1 MLRLGSRFTAIL
13 LVMRVDPGHALAAQ
27 HPLEGTRDAAAATVG
42 FSLRRPCTLWSLRS
56 LVEIGGARGAAFAFA
71 FAFRCSPCSLCTL
84 ILCSLVLCS
93 LVEIA

>member
-1 MLRLGSRFTAIL
+1 MNGNDVCSLKEFIGVWVLGGWDLKGLVLRLGSRFTAIL

-27 HPLEGTRDAAAATVG
+27 HPLEG
-42 FSLRRPCTLWSLRS
+42 
-56 LVEIGGARGAAFAFA
+56 ARGAAT

>member
-1 MLRLGSRFTAIL
+1 MRLGLGLGLGLVLGVGSANLR
-13 LVMRVDPGHALAAQ
+13 VMRVDPGHALAAQ
-27 HPLEGTRDAAAATVG
+27 HPLEG
-42 FSLRRPCTLWSLRS
+42 
-56 LVEIGGARGAAFAFA
+56 ARGAAT

>member
-1 MLRLGSRFTAIL
+1 MLGLGSRFTAIL
-13 LVMRVDPGHALAAQ
+13 LVIRVDPGHALAAQ
-27 HPLEGTRDAAAATVG
+27 HPLER
-42 FSLRRPCTLWSLRS
+42 
-56 LVEIGGARGAAFAFA
+56 ARGAAFAFA